1 MNKTNSSIL
10 TIAAIIIGLSLPS
23 CSSIKPTNK
32 PNPQLESLRNE
43 NKTLKQ
49 QLSETTNELNA
60 IKAEANSKK
69 NKGKY
74 PLEIDAMLNIEDTTI
89 FNSHFKQFDIKTV
102 HPRSREMY
110 QWVSTIHE
118 LAELLQQ
125 IEESHAS
132 IEQFNA
138 NLTNLP
144 PSTIRQLESL
154 NSSIKENIR
163 TADKLRENIEL
174 SYNDMKE
181 VFTLGQMDYYNN
193 LVDQLN
199 NYINLYF

>member
-1 MNKTNSSIL
+1 MKRIRTIQL
-10 TIAAIIIGLSLPS
+10 IAAVCIGICMPS

-32 PNPQLESLRNE
+32 QNPQLESLRKE

-49 QLSETTNELNA
+49 QLSETTAELNT
-60 IKAEANSKK
+60 IKAEVQNKK
-69 NKGKY
+69 NIGKY
-74 PLEIDAMLNIEDTTI
+74 PSEIDAMLNIEDTTI
-89 FNSHFKQFDIKTV
+89 FNSHFKQFDIKAV
-102 HPRSREMY
+102 HPRSREIY
-110 QWVSTIHE
+110 QWVSNIHDLGE
-118 LAELLQQ
+118 LMQQ
-125 IEESHAS
+125 IKENHAS

-144 PSTIRQLESL
+144 PTTIKQLESL
-154 NSSIKENIR
+154 SLNIKENIR
-163 TADKLRENIEL
+163 SADKLRENIEL
-174 SYNDMKE
+174 SYNDMKK